1 MASLSLFSPLLQT
14 LNSEYVPPKLPVN
27 GFEPGSSGIGSVR
40 AVNYAK
46 PLSRKIYCYKMQ
58 REQDLRIKLISVR

>member
-27 GFEPGSSGIGSVR
+27 GFEPGSSGIGSDR

-46 PLSRKIYCYKMQ
+46 TLSRKIYC
-58 REQDLRIKLISVR
+58 